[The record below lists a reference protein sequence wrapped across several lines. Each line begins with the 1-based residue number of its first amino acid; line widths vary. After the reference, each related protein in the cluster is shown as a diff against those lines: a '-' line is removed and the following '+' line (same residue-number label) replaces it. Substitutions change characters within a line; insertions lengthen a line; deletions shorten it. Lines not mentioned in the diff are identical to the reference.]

1 MTTFQEPTDSRGRGR
16 IGWPQ
21 PVDTTKEALV
31 TYETSDQE
39 ILIRIKLNAP
49 TDTKKENKLIFS
61 TLIARQKLRNY
72 DCWIKGQTNHGNR
85 HLQKSP
91 VPQHA

>member
-1 MTTFQEPTDSRGRGR
+1 MFQKPIDSRGRER

-39 ILIRIKLNAP
+39 ILSRIKLNAP
-49 TDTKKENKLIFS
+49 TDTKKENKLIFFHF
-61 TLIARQKLRNY
+61 N
-72 DCWIKGQTNHGNR
+72 CQTET
-85 HLQKSP
+85 
-91 VPQHA
+91 